1 MKLLILS
8 KSMNNLYQGPIIKY
22 DAETNRVASFRKD
35 NGKFISFWKMDKP
48 GQIDEFLNN
57 NNV

>member
-1 MKLLILS
+1 
-8 KSMNNLYQGPIIKY
+8 MNNLYQGPIIKY

-57 NNV
+57 NNVI